1 MSIFAPKGCS
11 NAHGELSA
19 AVPLVPLRQ
28 KLCFSPPLFI
38 PEQDGEGAAQE
49 PDGTQETWHDGSS
62 QSQERMGV
70 EPVLC
75 SRGIH
80 GI

>member
-1 MSIFAPKGCS
+1 MLVVVCHQGFGFIASLPPPKVSIFASKGCS
-11 NAHGELSA
+11 NAHGELPA

-49 PDGTQETWHDGSS
+49 PDGT
-62 QSQERMGV
+62 
-70 EPVLC
+70 
-75 SRGIH
+75 
-80 GI
+80 